1 MWMPIAIIPRDHLF
15 VNARLVM
22 WEMVKIVQVRNSS
35 VLWFLTDRQIWGA
48 KRENEVL

>member
-1 MWMPIAIIPRDHLF
+1 MLTNVKIKLTDAMLMPNAIIPRDHLF

-35 VLWFLTDRQIWGA
+35 VS
-48 KRENEVL
+48 